1 MGAALF
7 TDIVGSTE
15 IAAEMGNSRW
25 AELLTRH
32 HQIVRRELRRFGGR
46 ENDTAGDGFF
56 VTFERPVDAI
66 RCAVA
71 AAGAVRTLGI
81 EIRAGVSFGELELVD
96 GKAGGLIVNTAARVM
111 SVAGPGEVLVPA
123 SVRDIVSGAGIS
135 FADHGMHRLKGLEDE
150 VRLFLVTGL
159 DGNVVAPPL
168 EADEAAERRRDIF
181 PGPGRRHR
189 KVILLGIAAAAVT
202 AAAIAWM
209 VMTRGEPPTDE
220 AVRPD
225 QFLVELDPESGEE
238 LQTIDIPL
246 PRRPGETAPTGRSVA
261 AGQGAV
267 WILAPTNP
275 DPTLI
280 HVDPDHGDVREPIR
294 LRFSFSLSMVSA
306 FDALWVATSDRL
318 NSVHPG
324 TDDIRPVLEI
334 PTEGGGSGRAN
345 LAFDRQH
352 LWIGRTDGVLMR
364 VDPSGTVSRER
375 EVADSVD
382 LIAVGEGSV
391 WVVDQVAGIVR
402 RIDPD
407 TLRSIGQIE
416 AHGNVDRMLV
426 SDGSLWIMDRATG
439 VVTRISTA
447 SLDPA
452 RAQATVG
459 EGATDMAAGFGSIWI
474 SHEDGRITRIDEAT
488 LAVDEEFARVD
499 GAATAIAADPKRGS
513 IWVDVGHPLDEE
525 TRVT

>member
-1 MGAALF
+1 LGAALF
-7 TDIVGSTE
+7 TDIVGSTV

-81 EIRAGVSFGELELVD
+81 EVRAGVSFGELELVD
-96 GKAGGLIVNTAARVM
+96 GKSGGLIVNTAARVM

-123 SVRDIVSGAGIS
+123 SVRDIVSGSGIS

-159 DGNVVAPPL
+159 DGAVVMPPL
-168 EADEAAERRRDIF
+168 DAEDAAERRREIF
-181 PGPGRRHR
+181 PGPNRRSR
-189 KVILLGIAAAAVT
+189 KAFLAAIAAAVIAT
-202 AAAIAWM
+202 AAIAWT
-209 VMTRGEPPTDE
+209 VMSRGEPTE
-220 AVRPD
+220 ETSQPD
-225 QFLVELDPESGEE
+225 QFLVELDPDSGTE

-246 PRRPGETAPTGRSVA
+246 PRRPGEATPTGRTVA

-280 HVDPDHGDVREPIR
+280 HVDPGHGDVREPIR

-306 FDALWVATSDRL
+306 FDAVWVATADRL
-318 NSVHPG
+318 ISVHPG
-324 TDDIRPVLEI
+324 TDEIRQVLAI
-334 PTEGGGSGRAN
+334 PTVSAGSGRAS
-345 LAFDRQH
+345 LAFDRQQ

-364 VDPSGTVSRER
+364 VDPSGTVGRER
-375 EVADSVD
+375 EVAASVD
-382 LIAVGEGSV
+382 LIAAGEEGV
-391 WVVDQVAGIVR
+391 WVVDQVAGIIR
-402 RIDPD
+402 RIDPE
-407 TLRSIGQIE
+407 TLRPIGRIE

-452 RAQATVG
+452 RAQAPVG
-459 EGATDMAAGFGSIWI
+459 AGATDMAAGFRSIWI
-474 SHEDGRITRIDEAT
+474 SHEDGRITRIDVAT

-499 GAATAIAADPKRGS
+499 GAATAIAVDLTRGS
-513 IWVDVGHPLDEE
+513 VWVDIGHPLDEE